1 VNRTDLD
8 ARTLNITLDK
18 LEMLRSA
25 CQTQYRYD
33 RFINLVVSSWSSP
46 FRISMQ
52 QQAREWLD
60 SPSPK
65 YPSPFSPEQWKCI

>member
-1 VNRTDLD
+1 MNRTDLD
-8 ARTLNITLDK
+8 ARTLGITLDK
-18 LEMLRSA
+18 LAILRVA

-52 QQAREWLD
+52 RQAKEWLAAD
-60 SPSPK
+60 KPK
-65 YPSPFSPEQWKCI
+65 YPSPFSPEQWKSI